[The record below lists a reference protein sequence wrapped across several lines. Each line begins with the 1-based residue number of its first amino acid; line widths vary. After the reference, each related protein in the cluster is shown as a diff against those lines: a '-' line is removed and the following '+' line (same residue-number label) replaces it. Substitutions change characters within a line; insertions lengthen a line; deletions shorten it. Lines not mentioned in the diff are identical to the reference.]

1 MNLDDITDID
11 YRPVKR
17 VLKEFNIKN
26 RGAYDWYVQSDTL
39 LLADVF
45 EHFRNTSFK
54 KFKLDS
60 EHFLSA
66 PGLIWL
72 SYLQKTGIKPELLT
86 YIDMLLMVEEGIR
99 RGINHAGHSY
109 TKAINKYMKKYEKN
123 YKNKE
128 SSYIQYFGANYLYGW
143 SMAGKLPVDYFKW
156 KKKYW

>member
-26 RGAYDWYVQSDTL
+26 RGAYHDWQSDTL

-60 EHFLSA
+60 EDFLSA
-66 PGLIWL
+66 PGLTWL

-86 YIDMLLMVEEGIR
+86 YIDTLLMVEEGIR
-99 RGINHAGHSY
+99 KGINHAGPSY
-109 TKAINKYMKKYEKN
+109 TKAINKYMK
-123 YKNKE
+123 
-128 SSYIQYFGANYLYGW
+128 
-143 SMAGKLPVDYFKW
+143 
-156 KKKYW
+156 

>member
-26 RGAYDWYVQSDTL
+26 RGAYHDWYVQSETL

-60 EHFLSA
+60 EDFLSA
-66 PGLIWL
+66 PGLTWL

-109 TKAINKYMKKYEKN
+109 TKAINKYMKKYEK
-123 YKNKE
+123 KIIVHSIFWCK
-128 SSYIQYFGANYLYGW
+128 QFVWMVYGW
-143 SMAGKLPVDYFKW
+143 ETTCWLL
-156 KKKYW
+156 